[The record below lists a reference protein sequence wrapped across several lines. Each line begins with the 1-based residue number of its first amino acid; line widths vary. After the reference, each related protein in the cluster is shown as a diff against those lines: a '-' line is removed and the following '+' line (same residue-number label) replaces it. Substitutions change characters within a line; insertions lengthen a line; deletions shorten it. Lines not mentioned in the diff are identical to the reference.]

1 MQYVFLKNFVNLK
14 LYNVNVVCLNIMLT
28 NLSFLNCIFT
38 TKDIKH

>member
-14 LYNVNVVCLNIMLT
+14 LYNVNVIRLDIVLT
-28 NLSFLNCIFT
+28 NISFLNCIFT

>member
-14 LYNVNVVCLNIMLT
+14 LYNVNVIRLDIVLI

-38 TKDIKH
+38 TKGIKC